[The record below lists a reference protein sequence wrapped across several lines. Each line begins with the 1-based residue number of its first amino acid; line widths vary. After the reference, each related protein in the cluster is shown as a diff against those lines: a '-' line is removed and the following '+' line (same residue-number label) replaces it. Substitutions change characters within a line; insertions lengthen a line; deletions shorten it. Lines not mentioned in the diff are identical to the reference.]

1 MDAKSFNFVVVMCF
15 LSVFVFMCFRVCVR
29 KCLCFCVFEGMWVE
43 SVWLCVCVFI
53 LKVLIKFLCVVHA
66 YCLCLCGKMFV
77 CVCVCARLDMSEK
90 HVFCLLHGVCMCA
103 CLCVCLCV
111 WMCLC
116 MHVKHLIVCVFL
128 FFIIDIW
135 GKQKK

>member
-1 MDAKSFNFVVVMCF
+1 MDAKSFNFVVVMC
-15 LSVFVFMCFRVCVR
+15 LWVCLCMCFRVCVR
-29 KCLCFCVFEGMWVE
+29 KCLCFCVFEGMWDE
-43 SVWLCVCVFI
+43 SVWLCVCVYSEGI
-53 LKVLIKFLCVVHA
+53 NKVSGCGA
-66 YCLCLCGKMFV
+66 YLLFMFMWENV
-77 CVCVCARLDMSEK
+77 CVCVCVRLDMSEK